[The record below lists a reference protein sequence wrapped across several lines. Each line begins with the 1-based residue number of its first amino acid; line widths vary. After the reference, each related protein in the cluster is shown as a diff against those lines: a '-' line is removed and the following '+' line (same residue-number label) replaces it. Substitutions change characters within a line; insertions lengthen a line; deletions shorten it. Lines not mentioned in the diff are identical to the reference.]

1 LAAPKRVLILYS
13 FDNEQELYAGLDRV
27 VRSQLRMRVRG
38 RVEFYTEYL
47 DLVRFPSAEH
57 AQDMVKRLTLEY
69 GQRRPDLIVPVSF
82 GAMQFLLN
90 QGQNLFPGTPMVAL
104 FNERRLNDLREYL
117 SKTPSANITGVAGRD
132 DVAGTLDL
140 ALKLQPDTQHV
151 AIIVGSSAL
160 EKYWLDQL
168 HNDLDPYAEKVD
180 LRYLANL
187 QMKELLQRVAD
198 LPPHTIILNTFFF
211 QDAT

>member
-1 LAAPKRVLILYS
+1 MARMCSARIRSSALLAILGAVGISVALSDLGSGQETLAAPKRVLILYS

-90 QGQNLFPGTPMVAL
+90 QGQSLFPGTPMVAL
-104 FNERRLNDLREYL
+104 FNERRLHDLREYL
-117 SKTPSANITGVAGRD
+117 SKTPSANITGVASRD
-132 DVAGTLDL
+132 DVAG
-140 ALKLQPDTQHV
+140 
-151 AIIVGSSAL
+151 
-160 EKYWLDQL
+160 
-168 HNDLDPYAEKVD
+168 
-180 LRYLANL
+180 
-187 QMKELLQRVAD
+187 
-198 LPPHTIILNTFFF
+198 
-211 QDAT
+211 